1 MNFLFLGS
9 AGVGFAW
16 KWKELATL
24 SAILTLLLITMVILF
39 ITWAKTKR
47 ALGEKFSMLISFF
60 VPHAKHGLQILRF
73 VRRQTNPQ

>member
-9 AGVGFAW
+9 AGLGFAW

-24 SAILTLLLITMVILF
+24 TVILTLLLVTMVILF

-47 ALGEKFSMLISFF
+47 ALGEKFLMSISFLC
-60 VPHAKHGLQILRF
+60 PMLSMGSKYYGLIILKP
-73 VRRQTNPQ
+73 NA